1 MVQHLTI
8 EFLKRYEFVEMVEE
22 DVVSIEL
29 TRL

>member
-8 EFLKRYEFVEMVEE
+8 EFLKRYELVEMVEE